1 MPKLDIEALK
11 RAVTKAGL
19 MFTRDTK
26 GTIKTRKIWDTGDLW
41 GSIQMGGNAEKDG
54 TIISV
59 VIGANS
65 AELGF
70 RRRSRV
76 NYARFVHDGARYAN
90 RSLIPRPFFTWTMEK
105 NRKDYNKAI
114 MDRYKLIT
122 EKK

>member
-41 GSIQMGGNAEKDG
+41 GSIQMGGNAEKRG
-54 TIISV
+54 SIISV
-59 VIGANS
+59 VVGSNTAL
-65 AELGF
+65 LGKK
-70 RRRSRV
+70 RRNV
-76 NYARFVHDGARYAN
+76 KTNYMRFVHDGTSRMKA
-90 RSLIPRPFFTWTMEK
+90 RPFFTWTMK
-105 NRKDYNKAI
+105 NNRKDYNKTI
-114 MDRYKLIT
+114 MDGYKLIT